1 MHYHDLFNLTFK
13 PELKD
18 NTLITG
24 WYEFYHD
31 GGLIQGNLKKIGD
44 SFVTIETMFVGTLR
58 LDTLKFIA
66 SNPVKL

>member
-18 NTLITG
+18 APIQTG
-24 WYEFYHD
+24 YYEFYHE
-31 GGLIQGNLKKIGD
+31 GGLFTGNVIRVGEKVVVKTLTIGI
-44 SFVTIETMFVGTLR
+44 VEI
-58 LDTLKFIA
+58 DTLKFIA